1 MARHIHDLRYVDF
14 KLMIITPLTFRYAVH
29 DKCEDMITPEDVD
42 YLHDINSDF
51 WPVKA
56 DMLFPGCAAFDSNKA
71 ILDFYAHCTV
81 DALKQ
86 EAFVLEDVI
95 IMLRMT
101 HQKHRHENT
110 NFRSQFATRDEY
122 DRTMTNLWN
131 EILWHMAAYNCVIFV
146 ISFMPLS
153 TDTEPFA
160 GTKYINTQ
168 MQHMRTL
175 CKLVVV

>member
-1 MARHIHDLRYVDF
+1 
-14 KLMIITPLTFRYAVH
+14 MIITPLTFRYAVRNG
-29 DKCEDMITPEDVD
+29 CEDIITPEDVD
-42 YLHDINSDF
+42 YLDGMNPDF

-71 ILDFYAHCTV
+71 ILDFYARCTV

-101 HQKHRHENT
+101 HRDHRRENT
-110 NFRSQFATRDEY
+110 QSCSKFATRDEY
-122 DRTMTNLWN
+122 NRTMTNLWH

-160 GTKYINTQ
+160 DTKYIDTQ
-168 MQHMRTL
+168 MQHMHTL
-175 CKLVVV
+175 CELVVI